1 LRTYALQDYII
12 TISPHSSRSFNCDQA
27 NVTGSQSQKWKVDKI
42 KSLLVRA
49 KGCESKY
56 IIRGLQGK
64 LRIGLAKNTVLASL
78 SHAVMLT
85 KPQGVVDL
93 TEEELARI
101 RKLDETDGTCDKLHL
116 SGL

>member
-1 LRTYALQDYII
+1 M
-12 TISPHSSRSFNCDQA
+12 
-27 NVTGSQSQKWKVDKI
+27 
-42 KSLLVRA
+42 RA

-85 KPQGVVDL
+85 RPRGVVEL
-93 TEEELARI
+93 TEEQLARI
-101 RKLDETDGTCDKLHL
+101 RNLDGTDGTCVFCPNGVHSLMHCIVWHFCHTL
-116 SGL
+116 

>member
-1 LRTYALQDYII
+1 M
-12 TISPHSSRSFNCDQA
+12 
-27 NVTGSQSQKWKVDKI
+27 
-42 KSLLVRA
+42 RA

-85 KPQGVVDL
+85 RPRGVVEL
-93 TEEELARI
+93 TEEQLARI
-101 RKLDETDGTCDKLHL
+101 RNLDGTDGTCVCVRRHAYSDALYCLALL
-116 SGL
+116 SHTLTYLFIDL